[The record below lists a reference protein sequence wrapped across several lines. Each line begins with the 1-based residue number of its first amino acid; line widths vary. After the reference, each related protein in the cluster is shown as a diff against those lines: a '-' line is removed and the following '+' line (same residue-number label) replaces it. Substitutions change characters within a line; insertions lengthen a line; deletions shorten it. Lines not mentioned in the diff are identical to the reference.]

1 MPIGALVTARHSA
14 AAEKNRKLRA
24 ANARKRENAQ
34 KVRKSTAMVVARD
47 QRILQREISKWT
59 RSKKTAM
66 LQVTHL
72 KEVLEKAKRAQ
83 SYLLSASANLIA
95 ELSCGQSWI
104 RYPELAYIYD
114 MRELF

>member
-1 MPIGALVTARHSA
+1 MPIGALVTARLNA
-14 AAEKNRKLRA
+14 TTEKSRKARA
-24 ANARKRENAQ
+24 ANARKKEAAQ
-34 KVRKSTAMVVARD
+34 KIMKNPTMIVARD

-66 LQVTHL
+66 LQVSHL

-83 SYLLSASANLIA
+83 SYLLSAPANLLS
-95 ELSCGQSWI
+95 ELSCGQSWS
-104 RYPELAYIYD
+104 RYLELAYIYD